1 MRIGSTF
8 VTVLTLAALAGATST
23 AETTMTHS
31 PATTEVRSAISSVL
45 DAENAAWKA
54 GDAEAF
60 CEAATPDVVF
70 TNVVGMFSVGHAPM
84 VAQHAHIFSTIYQ
97 GSTLKQTI
105 TNLALVRP
113 DVAIVDTLAELSGF
127 KASAA
132 GIRGGRRRA
141 QDAAG
146 AGHALGGRPLARRL
160 VPQRAGEPGGRRRRT
175 AEVAGEAR

>member
-1 MRIGSTF
+1 LIF
-8 VTVLTLAALAGATST
+8 AAVTSLWIFAGATLA
-23 AETTMTHS
+23 AETTMTLS
-31 PATTEVRSAISSVL
+31 PATPEVHAAILKVIE
-45 DAENAAWKA
+45 AENAAWKA

-127 KASAA
+127 KHLPPGMEAVDGVLKTRLEQVMLWEGGRWRVASFHNVPVNPAVAA
-132 GIRGGRRRA
+132 GGPPR
-141 QDAAG
+141 
-146 AGHALGGRPLARRL
+146 
-160 VPQRAGEPGGRRRRT
+160 
-175 AEVAGEAR
+175 